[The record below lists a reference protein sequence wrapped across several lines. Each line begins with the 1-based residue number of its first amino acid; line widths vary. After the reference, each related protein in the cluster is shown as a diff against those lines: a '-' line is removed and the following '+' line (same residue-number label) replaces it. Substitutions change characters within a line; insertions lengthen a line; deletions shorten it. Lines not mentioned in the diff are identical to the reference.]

1 MSHTIIIYG
10 AYGYTGTLITKRATE
25 RGLRPLLAGRDEA
38 KTKKLADE
46 LGLNWVSFTLE
57 DAGQTDVHLE
67 GAGILLNCAGPF
79 SRTALPLMEAC
90 IRKKV
95 HYLDITGEIQV
106 FELAHKLGKSAKEA
120 GIVLLPGVGFD
131 IVPSDCLAAYVASK
145 LPDAQSLELSFTGG
159 AGFSRG
165 TALTMAEN
173 IYLGGAIRKDGK
185 IIQVPHGF
193 ETKYVRFQEKD
204 RLCVTIPWGDVSTA
218 FYSTG
223 IPNIKVFI
231 AQPSP
236 VVRMLQTVQ
245 AFKGIL
251 GWRPFQHLI
260 KRYIKKVVK
269 GPTEEERETGF
280 SFLHA
285 LATNERG
292 QKYEARLLTPEGY
305 KLTAHTSVMSVEKL
319 LAKGEHLAGFKTP
332 SMAFGYDFI
341 WQIEGVKLHD

>member
-1 MSHTIIIYG
+1 MSRTIIIYG
-10 AYGYTGTLITKRATE
+10 AYGYTGALIAKRATE
-25 RGLRPLLAGRDEA
+25 RGLHPLLAGRDEP
-38 KTKKLADE
+38 KTKKLAKE
-46 LGLNWVSFTLE
+46 LGLRWASFNLD
-57 DAGQTDVHLE
+57 DAGLADQYLK
-67 GAGILLNCAGPF
+67 GACILLNCAGPF
-79 SRTALPLMEAC
+79 SKTARPLMEAC
-90 IRKKV
+90 IREKV

-106 FELAHKLGKSAKEA
+106 FELAHKLRDGAKEA

-131 IVPSDCLAAYVASK
+131 VVPSDCLAAYVASK
-145 LPDAQSLELSFTGG
+145 LPDADNLELSFTGG

-173 IYLGGAIRKDGK
+173 IHLGGAIRKGGK
-185 IIQVPHGF
+185 IIRVPHGF

-231 AQPSP
+231 SQPP
-236 VVRMLQTVQ
+236 QVVRMLQTAQ
-245 AFKGIL
+245 TFKGIL
-251 GWRPFQHLI
+251 GWRPVQQLI
-260 KRYIKKVVK
+260 RRYIKNAIK
-269 GPTEEERETGF
+269 GPTEEERETGI

-292 QKYEARLLTPEGY
+292 QKYEARLSTPEGY
-305 KLTAHTSVMSVEKL
+305 KFTSHTAVMSLEKL
-319 LAKGEHLAGFKTP
+319 LENNGHLSGFKTP

-341 WQIEGVKLHD
+341 WQIEGVKLHE

>member
-1 MSHTIIIYG
+1 MSRTIIIYG
-10 AYGYTGTLITKRATE
+10 AYGYTGALIAKQATE

-38 KTKKLADE
+38 KTKNLAEE
-46 LGLNWVSFTLE
+46 LGLEWVSFTLE
-57 DAGQTDVHLE
+57 DAGLIKEHLQ
-67 GAGILLNCAGPF
+67 GVGIVLNCAGPF
-79 SRTALPLMEAC
+79 SKTARSLMEVC
-90 IRKKV
+90 IRERI

-106 FELAHKLGKSAKEA
+106 FELAHQLGKSAKEA

-131 IVPSDCLAAYVASK
+131 VVPSDCLAAYVASK
-145 LPDAQSLELSFTGG
+145 LPDADSLELSFTGG
-159 AGFSRG
+159 AGVSRG
-165 TALTMAEN
+165 TAFTIAEN
-173 IYLGGAIRKDGK
+173 IHMGGAIRKGGK

-231 AQPSP
+231 SQPP
-236 VVRMLQTVQ
+236 QVVRMLRTAQT
-245 AFKGIL
+245 FKGIL
-251 GWRPFQHLI
+251 GWRPVQQLI
-260 KRYIKKVVK
+260 RRYIKNAVK
-269 GPTEEERETGF
+269 GPTEEERETGI

-292 QKYEARLLTPEGY
+292 QKYEARLSTSEGY
-305 KLTAHTSVMSVEKL
+305 KLTAHTAVMSLEKL
-319 LAKGEHLAGFKTP
+319 LENTEHLSGFKPP

-341 WQIEGVKLHD
+341 WQIEGVKLHE